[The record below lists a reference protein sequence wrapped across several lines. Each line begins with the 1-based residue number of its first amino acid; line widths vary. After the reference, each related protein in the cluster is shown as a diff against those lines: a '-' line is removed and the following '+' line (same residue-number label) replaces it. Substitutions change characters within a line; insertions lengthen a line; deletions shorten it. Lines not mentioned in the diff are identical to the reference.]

1 MSSAIAGIDG
11 TNSRAQA
18 TVIPGAW
25 ARGLDSQGHT
35 AASVSQA
42 NVFADRKKEQPGQGQ
57 NGHWNLVA
65 TQVIDNGSVEQ
76 WPRCV
81 WRQDLGTKL

>member
-1 MSSAIAGIDG
+1 MFSDEDEDG

-65 TQVIDNGSVEQ
+65 TQVIDNGSV
-76 WPRCV
+76 V
-81 WRQDLGTKL
+81 